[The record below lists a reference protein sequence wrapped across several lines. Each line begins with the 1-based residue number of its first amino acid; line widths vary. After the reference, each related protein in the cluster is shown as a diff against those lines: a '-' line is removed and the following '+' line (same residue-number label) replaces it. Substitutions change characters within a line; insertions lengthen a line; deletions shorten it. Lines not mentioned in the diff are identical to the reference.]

1 MRTTLCFTT
10 ILLIV
15 MTVATSPV
23 GGVVIP
29 TGLTDG
35 DPYHLAF
42 VTSGTRTG
50 NSTDIAVYNTFVQDQ
65 AAMNSSL
72 TGTNVG
78 VTYTAIASTET
89 VDASDNALVEAPIYL
104 LDGTTKVAD
113 GFSDLWDGTLDAPLD
128 LTQDAILCA
137 DCRPWTG
144 TNFGGEAHQWFFLGL
159 ANFGSVYGDSDSS
172 VGAWIR
178 QGDTTD
184 NNHTRAFYALSQ
196 KLIAP
201 EPSSLIGFLAL
212 ALVGIYRRGS
222 RGGQRH

>member
-1 MRTTLCFTT
+1 VVSEDTSNPHSDEKRETMRTLLCFTT

-15 MTVATSPV
+15 MTVATSPA

-29 TGLTDG
+29 TGLTEG

-128 LTQDAILCA
+128 LTQDAILCV
-137 DCRPWTG
+137 DCSTSC
-144 TNFGGEAHQWFFLGL
+144 L
-159 ANFGSVYGDSDSS
+159 AASMR
-172 VGAWIR
+172 AW
-178 QGDTTD
+178 
-184 NNHTRAFYALSQ
+184 
-196 KLIAP
+196 
-201 EPSSLIGFLAL
+201 SSLSRSFLAFARISSSPFFSSSEIL
-212 ALVGIYRRGS
+212 SPASSKLFS
-222 RGGQRH
+222 AE